1 MENNLTFSQEDG
13 VDAVISISGVKQFVA
28 YLERETEQYL
38 YCDILSKV
46 LCGVFCSV
54 FYNNGLYRIIA
65 FEDIV
70 MSIGSYFP
78 RKAIGDALVEWGKY
92 NITTPHKDG
101 TETYRMTLCHFA
113 TRKTNLV
120 EAFWEFPLPLL
131 SLMYGIGNNCEN
143 IKDVEDF
150 VKKYNIKIEKVAE

>member
-13 VDAVISISGVKQFVA
+13 VDTVISISGVKQFVA

-46 LCGVFCSV
+46 LCGVFYSA
-54 FYNNGLYRIIA
+54 FYNGLYRIIA

-78 RKAIGDALVEWGKY
+78 RKVIGDALVEWGKY
-92 NITTPHKDG
+92 NITTPRKDG

-131 SLMYGIGNNCEN
+131 SLMYGIGSNCEN

-150 VKKYNIKIEKVAE
+150 VKNITSKLKK

>member
-13 VDAVISISGVKQFVA
+13 VTAVISISGVKQFVA
-28 YLERETEQYL
+28 YLKRETEQYL

-46 LCGVFCSV
+46 LCGVFYSAP
-54 FYNNGLYRIIA
+54 YNDLYGIIA

-70 MSIGSYFP
+70 MSIGSYFS

-101 TETYRMTLCHFA
+101 TETYRMALCHFA

-131 SLMYGIGNNCEN
+131 SLMYSIGNNCEN